1 MKVRSVEASSPLL
14 RKLPKPDHWE
24 YAADWVAAIVLKGEG
39 VLKVSIRRGYWTDL
53 ASVPKALRGAF
64 DNGSGDF
71 GVLVASQLHDM
82 LYSTH
87 YMSKDFSDALFHA
100 VLRHYG
106 MGSVKAWLY
115 YQAVHLFGDKAWETI
130 SDAEM
135 EADRRLCSFQ
145 WLARG

>member
-14 RKLPKPDHWE
+14 RKLPKPDRWE

-53 ASVPKALRGAF
+53 ASVPRALRGAF

-71 GVLVASQLHDM
+71 GVLIASQVHDM

-87 YMSKDFSDALFHA
+87 WTSKDFADELFHA
-100 VLRHYG
+100 LLLHYG
-106 MGSVKAWLY
+106 VGSFKAWCY
-115 YQAVHLFGDKAWETI
+115 YKAVSWFGDSAWEATT
-130 SDAEM
+130 DDLRG
-135 EADRRLCSFQ
+135 DRELCRFE
-145 WLARG
+145 WLAK